1 MIHYWGVSTPVPT
14 GARNARMRQTVGDMV
29 RSLAVVLG
37 VIGLIMLLTWRPNP
51 DPVREVDPLPQ
62 FSLASA
68 QADFPVVVPDIE
80 GLRATSVR
88 WEPTQYSREVPVWH
102 VGYVTS
108 GDEYLEITQSSASNE
123 EFLENELIGIVGEGE
138 KSISN
143 ENWLIFD
150 GPDSR
155 ALVNVTPEVTTVVSG
170 TVTLP
175 ELEAAVS
182 SLSTSP
188 GLD

>member
-1 MIHYWGVSTPVPT
+1 MIHYWRVSTPVPT
-14 GARNARMRQTVGDMV
+14 GKRNARMRQTVGDMV

-37 VIGLIMLLTWRPNP
+37 VMGLIMLLTWRPNP

-155 ALVNVTPEVTTVVSG
+155 ALVNVTPGVTTVVSG

-182 SLSTSP
+182 SLTTSP

>member
-1 MIHYWGVSTPVPT
+1 MIHYWGVTMPVPT
-14 GARNARMRQTVGDMV
+14 GKRNARMRQTVGDMV

-37 VIGLIMLLTWRPNP
+37 VIGLIMLLTWRPTP

-62 FSLASA
+62 FSLASG
-68 QADFPVVVPDIE
+68 QADFPVVIPDLE

-88 WEPTQYSREVPVWH
+88 WEPTQYSRDEPVWH
-102 VGYVTS
+102 VGFVTE
-108 GDEYLEITQSSASNE
+108 GDEYLQITQSSASNE
-123 EFLENELIGIVGEGE
+123 EYLKNELTGIFPEGE
-138 KSISN
+138 KLISN
-143 ENWLIFD
+143 ENWLVFE

-175 ELEAAVS
+175 ELEAAVN
-182 SLSTSP
+182 SLTTSP
-188 GLD
+188 DLE

>member
-1 MIHYWGVSTPVPT
+1 MIHYCLVTTPVPT
-14 GARNARMRQTVGDMV
+14 GKRNARMRQTVGDMV

-62 FSLASA
+62 FSLASG
-68 QADFPVVVPDIE
+68 QADFTVVVPQVQ

-88 WEPTQYSREVPVWH
+88 WEPTQYSQEEPVWH
-102 VGYVTS
+102 VGYVTV
-108 GDEYLEITQSSASNE
+108 GDEFLKITQSATTSE
-123 EFLENELIGIVGEGE
+123 KFLNNELLGANAEGE

-143 ENWLIFD
+143 ESWMVFE
-150 GPDSR
+150 GPNLR

-175 ELEAAVS
+175 ELEAAVE
-182 SLSTSP
+182 SLTTSP
-188 GLD
+188 GLG